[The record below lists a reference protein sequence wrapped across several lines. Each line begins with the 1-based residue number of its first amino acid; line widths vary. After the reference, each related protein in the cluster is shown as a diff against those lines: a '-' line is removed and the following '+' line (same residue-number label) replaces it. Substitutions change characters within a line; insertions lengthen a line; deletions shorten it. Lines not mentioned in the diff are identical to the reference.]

1 MIVIYYQLLKPAIIV
16 DILPAHTYRGA
27 TIFVIYIGKK
37 IQMRMTMNLWILIS
51 YVISWGIVIDNAL
64 ICH

>member
-1 MIVIYYQLLKPAIIV
+1 MIVIYYQLKPAIIV

-37 IQMRMTMNLWILIS
+37 IQMRMTMNLWILLS
-51 YVISWGIVIDNAL
+51 YVISSGIIIDNAL